1 MTTKHEWKRWEDWED
16 PEVDLETTLDDL
28 MIDHLGNFFGSMSVQ
43 NADGNKKLG
52 ECIKRSEVQAAHLL
66 GISVSE
72 LRKQQETMILKSLF
86 GDNHV

>member
-1 MTTKHEWKRWEDWED
+1 MMMKHEWKRWEAWED

-43 NADGNKKLG
+43 NNDENKELS
-52 ECIKRSEVQAAHLL
+52 ECLKKSEVQAARIL

-72 LRKQQETMILKSLF
+72 LNKQQERMILKSLF
-86 GDNHV
+86 GDEA